1 VSSFA
6 RAIALFLVCL
16 SSGAAAG
23 SLAQECPPQPLPDA
37 ADVLPEVPAVRVVT
51 FAATPMMAVPGRA
64 WVVRIQS
71 GGSAGLVEIA
81 RLRRQMDCNRYDVE
95 ARWQA
100 PLPARELAALVRAA
114 ASIGTP
120 PADVFVHD
128 DQRRM
133 ADELVLDGTGIT
145 LDLEVTGWRVRRE
158 LNHSG
163 RAGAEVSKL
172 FRDVVLRHVP
182 PSEVPAEDWR

>member
-6 RAIALFLVCL
+6 RAIALFLICL
-16 SSGAAAG
+16 SSSAAAG
-23 SLAQECPPQPLPDA
+23 SLAQDCQPLPDA
-37 ADVLPEVPAVRVVT
+37 ADVLPEVNAVRVIT
-51 FAATPMMAVPGRA
+51 FAATPTLMAGPGRA

-71 GGSAGLVEIA
+71 AGRAGRVEIA
-81 RLRRQMDCNRYDVE
+81 RLRRQTDCYRYDIE

-100 PLPARELAALVRAA
+100 PLAGGELAALLRAA

-120 PADVFVHD
+120 PADVFVDD
-128 DQRRM
+128 DQRRI

-158 LNHSG
+158 LNHFG
-163 RAGAEVSKL
+163 RTGAEVSKL